1 MTRQGGFSPKIE
13 DSVFRAYPNHG
24 SDRGIVHTTECSSI
38 KYVDLCSRETCDAHH
53 ELLVDMQNPW

>member
-24 SDRGIVHTTECSSI
+24 RDRGMVPIQLSVPALSMSTSAVERLATHTISC
-38 KYVDLCSRETCDAHH
+38 
-53 ELLVDMQNPW
+53 